1 MNNIKNLR
9 EQYEL
14 WYFVIGSL
22 CGRMVHA
29 YIYLLR
35 PIPLG
40 VLAGRSILLPYR
52 DSSRFLHLVQIMAT
66 YQTLELEV
74 IRWAENRKI
83 IPNSTP
89 LAQAI
94 KTTEEVAELLKAL
107 SKNDLE
113 EAKDAY
119 ADILITLII
128 GSSLLDVNL
137 VSCLEQAYLVIK
149 NRKGYLTSDGIF
161 VKQE

>member
-1 MNNIKNLR
+1 
-9 EQYEL
+9 
-14 WYFVIGSL
+14 
-22 CGRMVHA
+22 
-29 YIYLLR
+29 
-35 PIPLG
+35 
-40 VLAGRSILLPYR
+40 
-52 DSSRFLHLVQIMAT
+52 MAT
-66 YQTLELEV
+66 YSDIEMKI
-74 IRWAENRKI
+74 IRWAEARKI

-113 EAKDAY
+113 ESKDAY
-119 ADILITLII
+119 ADIIITLII
-128 GSSLLDVNL
+128 GASLLDVNL

-149 NRKGYLTSDGIF
+149 DRKGYLTSDGIF

>member
-1 MNNIKNLR
+1 
-9 EQYEL
+9 
-14 WYFVIGSL
+14 
-22 CGRMVHA
+22 
-29 YIYLLR
+29 
-35 PIPLG
+35 
-40 VLAGRSILLPYR
+40 
-52 DSSRFLHLVQIMAT
+52 MAT
-66 YQTLELEV
+66 YQTLELDV
-74 IRWAENRKI
+74 IRWAEQRKI

-137 VSCLEQAYLVIK
+137 VSCLEQAYSVIK